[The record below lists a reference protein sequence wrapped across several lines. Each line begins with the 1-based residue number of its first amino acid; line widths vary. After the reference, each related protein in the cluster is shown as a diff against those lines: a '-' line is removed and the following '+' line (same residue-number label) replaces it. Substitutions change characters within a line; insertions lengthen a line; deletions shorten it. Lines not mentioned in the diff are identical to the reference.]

1 MEFTTARYFE
11 SIGAVRF
18 FDAERYVGLDF
29 AEQAVAEVTAG
40 DVVPF
45 LTGERTVVD
54 VENHGQG
61 RFVDV
66 DARQGFRILRV
77 GNGFTDLEVGNADD
91 AGDFA
96 HTGFF
101 LFDAL

>member
-1 MEFTTARYFE
+1 MRGKA
-11 SIGAVRF
+11 S
-18 FDAERYVGLDF
+18 
-29 AEQAVAEVTAG
+29 
-40 DVVPF
+40 
-45 LTGERTVVD
+45 
-54 VENHGQG
+54 
-61 RFVDV
+61 
-66 DARQGFRILRV
+66 ILRV